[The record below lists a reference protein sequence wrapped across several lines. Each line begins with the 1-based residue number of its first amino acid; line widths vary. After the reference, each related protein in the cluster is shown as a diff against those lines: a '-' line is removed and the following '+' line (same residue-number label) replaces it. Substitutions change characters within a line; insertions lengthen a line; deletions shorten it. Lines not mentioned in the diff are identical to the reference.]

1 MTIDRA
7 LLVTQIREAEEAL
20 ADAEHELATI
30 RRAERRAATRVNT
43 AALAAAT
50 LHRALEVH
58 DEIPRTR
65 VSH

>member
-30 RRAERRAATRVNT
+30 RRAERRVATRVNT

-50 LHRALEVH
+50 LHCALEVH
-58 DEIPRTR
+58 DEVPHVHI
-65 VSH
+65 SH